1 MVSLPHLTMIPS
13 SEESRMY
20 CTPLAINA
28 LAASAEAAVVREVQE
43 ELEITPEIIRPL

>member
-1 MVSLPHLTMIPS
+1 MYAPSQPRIRLMVSLPHLTMIPS

-28 LAASAEAAVVREVQE
+28 LAASAEAAVVP
-43 ELEITPEIIRPL
+43 TA